1 MARLEV
7 SPKAVLG
14 VQAARQTPR
23 YAPVSRVRQIMKE
36 AQIEEVEADVTAIS
50 SGSSVRRMFTPE
62 KGDGAKMLEGST
74 EEVAGQIAAL
84 LQEKR
89 S

>member
-1 MARLEV
+1 
-7 SPKAVLG
+7 
-14 VQAARQTPR
+14 
-23 YAPVSRVRQIMKE
+23 
-36 AQIEEVEADVTAIS
+36 
-50 SGSSVRRMFTPE
+50 MFTPE